1 MVQGNDWDE
10 WLPMYAFAYNTTPG
24 PYHLYTPFEL
34 LFGNKANLPEEMF
47 TQIEPLYNPENY
59 SEATKFKLKIAL
71 QKAQQMIN
79 EEKERKKLIYEKRVN
94 PTKISINGQIYITNE
109 AR

>member
-10 WLPMYAFAYNTTPG
+10 WLPMYAFAYNTIPS

-59 SEATKFKLKIAL
+59 SEVTKFKLKIAL
-71 QKAQQMIN
+71 QKAQQMID
-79 EEKERKKLIYEKRVN
+79 EEKEKRKDEVLFSRLSLVKERNSVFPRLRKE
-94 PTKISINGQIYITNE
+94 
-109 AR
+109 